1 MNALQ
6 KKQTPLHLAAI
17 AGMQAACDTLI
28 NLGASVDSTDDFGQ
42 KPVSTSSSFPLV
54 KSSPS
59 EKSAVRA
66 HACVICD
73 HAWINFLS
81 WARR

>member
-42 KPVSTSSSFPLV
+42 KPVSRSSS
-54 KSSPS
+54 
-59 EKSAVRA
+59 
-66 HACVICD
+66 
-73 HAWINFLS
+73 W
-81 WARR
+81 

>member
-1 MNALQ
+1 MTNIQNKKKTNEKLQ

-42 KPVSTSSSFPLV
+42 KPVSS
-54 KSSPS
+54 
-59 EKSAVRA
+59 
-66 HACVICD
+66 
-73 HAWINFLS
+73 
-81 WARR
+81 

>member
-1 MNALQ
+1 MSVETNILNKLNDESKLQ

-42 KPVSTSSSFPLV
+42 KPVSS
-54 KSSPS
+54 
-59 EKSAVRA
+59 R
-66 HACVICD
+66 
-73 HAWINFLS
+73 
-81 WARR
+81 